1 MAEPTLSLKLL
12 IDTKG
17 KRVLF
22 AETDKDCVDF
32 LFHIL
37 SLPVARVTSLLKND
51 GVMGSLANIYESVEN
66 LHESYIQ
73 PNQSKDTLL
82 KPIPPTAIRGYSAP
96 LTLLLNDAPTDKKNR
111 KMSQNMS
118 YVAPARG
125 QQASSGEG
133 GFVKGVVTY
142 MVLDDLSVR
151 PLSSISSINLLN
163 KFNVKDVSA
172 LEEKDVNL
180 GMNEAVKLLKASLQL
195 KRCTACNGYREKQ
208 PGLLTVLI
216 IRRKTHLRGRPALG
230 NIMLHRLQKGSL
242 PLTFFAASTVSL
254 PVSFSAPSKDV
265 ILETTLSN
273 PKNRNANGCRYVKE
287 SEEAIEPYFEATD
300 ELASLEAFSA
310 PRQTIFS

>member
-96 LTLLLNDAPTDKKNR
+96 LTLLLNDAPTTMTDEKKFYKCRYCSASNFTDDQTTVCPNCR
-111 KMSQNMS
+111 NIMSGNMS
-118 YVAPARG
+118 YVAPAGG

-172 LEEKDVNL
+172 LEEKDVHL
-180 GMNEAVKLLKASLQL
+180 GMNEAVKLLKASLQS
-195 KRCTACNGYREKQ
+195 KKV
-208 PGLLTVLI
+208 LTDVFLENV
-216 IRRKTHLRGRPALG
+216 TGCE
-230 NIMLHRLQKGSL
+230 LQVEETNEGSL
-242 PLTFFAASTVSL
+242 
-254 PVSFSAPSKDV
+254 D
-265 ILETTLSN
+265 
-273 PKNRNANGCRYVKE
+273 
-287 SEEAIEPYFEATD
+287 
-300 ELASLEAFSA
+300 
-310 PRQTIFS
+310 

>member
-73 PNQSKDTLL
+73 PNQSKDALL
-82 KPIPPTAIRGYSAP
+82 KPIPPIAIRGYSAP
-96 LTLLLNDAPTDKKNR
+96 LTLLLNDAPPPKTDQKFYKCSYYSNCSSYITEDPTAVCPNCSR
-111 KMSQNMS
+111 KMSENMS
-118 YVAPARG
+118 YVAPAGG

-133 GFVKGVVTY
+133 GFVRGVVTY

-180 GMNEAVKLLKASLQL
+180 GMNEAVKLLKASLQS
-195 KRCTACNGYREKQ
+195 KKV
-208 PGLLTVLI
+208 LTDVFLENV
-216 IRRKTHLRGRPALG
+216 TGCE
-230 NIMLHRLQKGSL
+230 LQVEETNAGSL
-242 PLTFFAASTVSL
+242 
-254 PVSFSAPSKDV
+254 D
-265 ILETTLSN
+265 
-273 PKNRNANGCRYVKE
+273 
-287 SEEAIEPYFEATD
+287 
-300 ELASLEAFSA
+300 
-310 PRQTIFS
+310 